1 MSLIGRKK
9 NIFTTISSIKSFN
22 ENDRKVRTNDSL
34 SSLTNK
40 KDSLSFLLD
49 LISVIIGS
57 GGFIKLIGGLFGNVF
72 DEAQPQIQQ
81 QILNNLTTP
90 LSNKSLSSTS
100 FNNGLILP
108 LSYIDIFN
116 KLKTDPNS
124 NIGNIIYDINSDINS
139 FDYNLYDAINNPN
152 TDKIIDQIIVNYD
165 DSSDTLSIRAVN
177 LDQTVFDFYEEYTD
191 GIIINK
197 NDFITNVIDSVF
209 GIKTSSQNK
218 TLNQISKELIVKLKI
233 EKINNEEEISI
244 SPSELE
250 NIENN
255 SKQLKNGVS
264 EIDLG
269 CGIYKSSITI
279 DDLSSLINNIN
290 SEDVDQNTI
299 SNEFSNLF
307 DKSFEIKNNKDTAKD
322 NFSKKIISGFELE
335 LTKSFF
341 LNPKT
346 LILNYINQFIVDGEI
361 NNNVDNIIEDNKKTI
376 GCISIK
382 TKEIVNKFIFNLVK
396 SELNNLIKPFVKM
409 IVKEKINQHIGIL
422 RSLTGFS
429 Q

>member
-49 LISVIIGS
+49 LISVLIGS
-57 GGFIKLIGGLFGNVF
+57 GGFIKLIGGLFSNVF
-72 DEAQPQIQQ
+72 DEAQPLIRI

-90 LSNKSLSSTS
+90 LSNKLLSSTS
-100 FNNGLILP
+100 FSSGITLP
-108 LSYIDIFN
+108 LSYIDVFN
-116 KLKTDPNS
+116 KLKIDPSS
-124 NIGNIIYDINSDINS
+124 NIGNLMYGVDS
-139 FDYNLYDAINNPN
+139 FDYKLYDAINNPN
-152 TDKIIDQIIVNYD
+152 TDKTIGNIIVNYS

-177 LDQTVFDFYEEYTD
+177 LNQTVFKFYEDYTD

-197 NDFITNVIDSVF
+197 NDFITNVIDSIF
-209 GIKTSSQNK
+209 GVKTSSQNK
-218 TLNQISKELIVKLKI
+218 SLNQITKELILKSKI

-269 CGIYKSSITI
+269 CGVYKSSITI
-279 DDLSSLINNIN
+279 DNLSSLINNIN

-307 DKSFEIKNNKDTAKD
+307 DKSFNIENNPDAAKD
-322 NFSKKIISGFELE
+322 NFSRKIISGFELE
-335 LTKSFF
+335 LIKSFY
-341 LNPKT
+341 LNPET
-346 LILNYINQFIVDGEI
+346 LILNYINQMIVDGEI
-361 NNNVDNIIEDNKKTI
+361 NNNTENLIENNKQTI
-376 GCISIK
+376 GCISGK
-382 TKEIVNKFIFNLVK
+382 TKEVINKFIFNLVK
-396 SELNNLIKPFVKM
+396 SELNSLIKPFVKM
-409 IVKEKINQHIGIL
+409 IIKEKINQYSGIL
-422 RSLTGFS
+422 RSLTS
-429 Q
+429 YS

>member
-40 KDSLSFLLD
+40 KDPLSFLLD
-49 LISVIIGS
+49 LISVLIGS
-57 GGFIKLIGGLFGNVF
+57 GGFIKLIGGLFSNVF
-72 DEAQPQIQQ
+72 DEAQPLIRI

-90 LSNKSLSSTS
+90 LSNKLLSSTS
-100 FNNGLILP
+100 FSSGITLP
-108 LSYIDIFN
+108 LSYIDVFN
-116 KLKTDPNS
+116 KLKTDPS
-124 NIGNIIYDINSDINS
+124 TDIGNLIYGIDS
-139 FDYNLYDAINNPN
+139 FDYDLYDAINNPN
-152 TDKIIDQIIVNYD
+152 TDKTIGHIIVNYS

-177 LDQTVFDFYEEYTD
+177 LNQTVFKFYEDYTD
-191 GIIINK
+191 KIIINK
-197 NDFITNVIDSVF
+197 NDFITNVIDGIF

-218 TLNQISKELIVKLKI
+218 SLNQITKELILKSKI

-269 CGIYKSSITI
+269 CGVYKSSITI
-279 DDLSSLINNIN
+279 DNLSSLINNIK

-307 DKSFEIKNNKDTAKD
+307 EKSFNIENNPDAAKD
-322 NFSKKIISGFELE
+322 NFSRKIISGFEIE
-335 LTKSFF
+335 LIKSFF

-346 LILNYINQFIVDGEI
+346 LILNYINQMIVDGEI
-361 NNNVDNIIEDNKKTI
+361 NNDTDNIIENNKKTI
-376 GCISIK
+376 SCISNK
-382 TKEIVNKFIFNLVK
+382 TKEVVNKFIFNLVK

-409 IVKEKINQHIGIL
+409 IIKEKINQYSGIL

-429 Q
+429 

>member
-49 LISVIIGS
+49 LISVLIGS
-57 GGFIKLIGGLFGNVF
+57 GGFIKLIGGLFSNVF
-72 DEAQPQIQQ
+72 DEAQPLIRI

-90 LSNKSLSSTS
+90 LSNKLLSSTS
-100 FNNGLILP
+100 FSSGITLP
-108 LSYIDIFN
+108 LSYIDVFN
-116 KLKTDPNS
+116 KLKIDPSS
-124 NIGNIIYDINSDINS
+124 NIGNLMYGVDS
-139 FDYNLYDAINNPN
+139 FDYKLYDAINNPN
-152 TDKIIDQIIVNYD
+152 TDKTIGHIIVNYS

-177 LDQTVFDFYEEYTD
+177 LNQTVFDFYEDYTD
-191 GIIINK
+191 EIIINK
-197 NDFITNVIDSVF
+197 NDFITNVIDSIF
-209 GIKTSSQNK
+209 GVKTSSQNK
-218 TLNQISKELIVKLKI
+218 SLNQITKELILKSKI

-269 CGIYKSSITI
+269 CGVYKSSITI
-279 DDLSSLINNIN
+279 DNLSSLINNIN

-307 DKSFEIKNNKDTAKD
+307 DKSFNIENNPDAAKD
-322 NFSKKIISGFELE
+322 NFSRKIISGFELE
-335 LTKSFF
+335 LIKSFY
-341 LNPKT
+341 LNPET
-346 LILNYINQFIVDGEI
+346 LILNYINQMIVDGEI
-361 NNNVDNIIEDNKKTI
+361 NNNTENLIENNKQTI
-376 GCISIK
+376 GCISGK
-382 TKEIVNKFIFNLVK
+382 TKEVINKFIFNLVK
-396 SELNNLIKPFVKM
+396 SELNSLIKPFVKM
-409 IVKEKINQHIGIL
+409 IIKEKINQYSGIL

-429 Q
+429 

>member
-49 LISVIIGS
+49 LISVLIGS
-57 GGFIKLIGGLFGNVF
+57 GGFIKLIGGLFSNVF
-72 DEAQPQIQQ
+72 DEAQPLIRI

-90 LSNKSLSSTS
+90 LSNKPLSSTS
-100 FNNGLILP
+100 FSSDITLP
-108 LSYIDIFN
+108 LSYIDVFN
-116 KLKTDPNS
+116 KLKIDPSS
-124 NIGNIIYDINSDINS
+124 NIGNLMYGVDS
-139 FDYNLYDAINNPN
+139 FDYKLYDAINNPN
-152 TDKIIDQIIVNYD
+152 TDKTIGNIIVNYS

-177 LDQTVFDFYEEYTD
+177 LNQTVFDFYEEYTD

-197 NDFITNVIDSVF
+197 NDFITNVIDGIF
-209 GIKTSSQNK
+209 GVKTSSQNK
-218 TLNQISKELIVKLKI
+218 SLNQITKELILKSKI

-269 CGIYKSSITI
+269 CGVYKSSITI

-307 DKSFEIKNNKDTAKD
+307 DKSFKIENNPDAAKD
-322 NFSKKIISGFELE
+322 NFSRKIISGFELE
-335 LTKSFF
+335 LIKSFY
-341 LNPKT
+341 LNPET
-346 LILNYINQFIVDGEI
+346 LILNYINQMIVDGEI
-361 NNNVDNIIEDNKKTI
+361 NNNTENLIENNKQTI
-376 GCISIK
+376 GCISGK
-382 TKEIVNKFIFNLVK
+382 TKEVINKFIFNLVK
-396 SELNNLIKPFVKM
+396 SELNSLIKPFVKM
-409 IVKEKINQHIGIL
+409 IIKEKINQYSGIL

-429 Q
+429 